1 MRIAKRIAPFVVL
14 VVLAAPVAGQG
25 AAPWTLDFENDTP
38 KHIAVA
44 GVEGHTHYWY
54 MVYRVKNPG
63 DEPRQLQ
70 LTITME
76 LQLAESKTTYPDVYA
91 PAAELYVEDKKV
103 ERKLLNWHDL
113 RREPLA
119 PGKQVEAVAL
129 FCTGARSPDFDKMTV
144 RVRGLVQPR
153 ELGREDPASNIR
165 KFRFRDLLVRYDYIP
180 SRWSAGKE
188 LKYLSED
195 WQLVEVE
202 RGGTGAADTDED
214 ISERIKAI
222 QKRIEEERKR
232 APVEKKPARKTT
244 AAPLGGGG
252 SVGKPNPKLVAALHT
267 AADAHQS
274 VRASYTEIIGRE
286 PAAQAAGGTILVGGK
301 GTFAIE
307 RVVNVGT
314 ERSLKERR
322 VYDGKRLWTHI
333 ATREMGDIVKCWR
346 VEATKKEWS
355 SLPGRSDVTFGT
367 VVNPLSTWRLFG
379 DDLAYMGIEKLE
391 SGTAYVLDISPGDTY
406 RAILAGPLSGEL
418 LSKALGRRVRFWV
431 DSKTGIQLRMRIYDD
446 AYRVVGSIECL
457 DFELDAHTDASHY
470 AYTPPAGVK
479 VIDMTSALADGG
491 ADKPTP

>member
-1 MRIAKRIAPFVVL
+1 MRIANRIASFVVL
-14 VVLAAPVAGQG
+14 VVLAAPVAAQG

-63 DEPRQLQ
+63 DEPRPLQ
-70 LTITME
+70 LSITME
-76 LQLAESKTTYPDVYA
+76 LQLAEGKTTYPDVYA
-91 PAAELYVEDKKV
+91 PAAQLYVEDKKV

-113 RREPLA
+113 RRESLA

-129 FCTGARSPDFDKMTV
+129 FRTGERSPDFDKMTV
-144 RVRGLVQPR
+144 RARGLVQAR

-202 RGGTGAADTDED
+202 RGDSAAGTTED
-214 ISERIKAI
+214 MSERIKAI

-232 APVEKKPARKTT
+232 APVDKKPARKTT
-244 AAPLGGGG
+244 AAPLGGGA
-252 SVGKPNPKLVAALHT
+252 SVGKPDPKILAALRT
-267 AADAHQS
+267 TADAHKS
-274 VRASYTEIIGRE
+274 VRASYTEIVGRE
-286 PAAQAAGGTILVGGK
+286 PAAQAAGGTILVGNK
-301 GTFAIE
+301 GAFAIE
-307 RVVNVGT
+307 RIVNVGA

-346 VEATKKEWS
+346 AEATKKEWRS
-355 SLPGRSDVTFGT
+355 VPGRDDVTFAT
-367 VVNPLSTWRLFG
+367 VVNPLRTWRLFG
-379 DDLAYMGIEKLE
+379 DDLAYMGIEKLA
-391 SGTAYVLDISPGDTY
+391 SGTAYVLEITPGGKY
-406 RAILAGPLSGEL
+406 RAILEGPLSGEL

-431 DSKTGIQLRMRIYDD
+431 DSKTGVQLRMRVYDD
-446 AYRVVGSIECL
+446 AYRVAGSIECL
-457 DFELDAHTDASHY
+457 DFELNAHTDASHY

-491 ADKPTP
+491 AGKPTP